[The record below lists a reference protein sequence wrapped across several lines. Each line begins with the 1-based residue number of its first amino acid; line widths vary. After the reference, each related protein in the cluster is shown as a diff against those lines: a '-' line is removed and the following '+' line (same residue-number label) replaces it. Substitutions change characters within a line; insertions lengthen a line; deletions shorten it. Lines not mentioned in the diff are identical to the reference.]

1 MEKSE
6 ITLSFDSEKMEA
18 LVFYLKKENTSV
30 QKKMDEA
37 LRLLYEQT
45 VPEPLRE
52 YLDAKS
58 APARPKRP
66 PRPSQSRV
74 IHTPCTPLASS
85 TWRWKPPPPPCAGS
99 GSLLSWGTSSP
110 STGWASCC

>member
-1 MEKSE
+1 MEKNE
-6 ITLSFDSEKMEA
+6 IMLSFDSEKMEA
-18 LVFYLKKENTSV
+18 LVFYLKKENTTV

-66 PRPSQSRV
+66 PRPSQPKAPAPKQ
-74 IHTPCTPLASS
+74 TPTP
-85 TWRWKPPPPPCAGS
+85 TDHGEKD
-99 GSLLSWGTSSP
+99 TV
-110 STGWASCC
+110 

>member
-1 MEKSE
+1 MEKNE
-6 ITLSFDSEKMEA
+6 IMLSFHSEKMEA
-18 LVFYLKKENTSV
+18 LAFYLKKENSTV

-66 PRPSQSRV
+66 PRPSQPKPAAPRQ
-74 IHTPCTPLASS
+74 TPSAADQG
-85 TWRWKPPPPPCAGS
+85 KEGAV
-99 GSLLSWGTSSP
+99 
-110 STGWASCC
+110 

>member
-1 MEKSE
+1 MENNE
-6 ITLSFDSEKMEA
+6 IKLSFNNEKMEA
-18 LVFYLKKENTSV
+18 LMFYLKKENTTV

-66 PRPSQSRV
+66 PRPSQ
-74 IHTPCTPLASS
+74 PKAA
-85 TWRWKPPPPPCAGS
+85 KPSQTTDPVKS
-99 GSLLSWGTSSP
+99 EKEDTI
-110 STGWASCC
+110 

>member
-1 MEKSE
+1 MEKNE
-6 ITLSFDSEKMEA
+6 IMLSFDSEKMEA
-18 LVFYLKKENTSV
+18 LVFYLKKENTTV

-66 PRPSQSRV
+66 NRPSQ
-74 IHTPCTPLASS
+74 PKAAAP
-85 TWRWKPPPPPCAGS
+85 KPAPAPMDHEEDS
-99 GSLLSWGTSSP
+99 V
-110 STGWASCC
+110 

>member
-1 MEKSE
+1 MENNE
-6 ITLSFDSEKMEA
+6 IKLSFNSEKMEA
-18 LVFYLKKENTSV
+18 LMFYLKKENTTV

-66 PRPSQSRV
+66 PRPSQ
-74 IHTPCTPLASS
+74 IKAPTPKQTPTPTDQGKEDAV
-85 TWRWKPPPPPCAGS
+85 
-99 GSLLSWGTSSP
+99 
-110 STGWASCC
+110 

>member
-1 MEKSE
+1 MEKNE

-18 LVFYLKKENTSV
+18 LVFYLKKENTTV
-30 QKKMDEA
+30 QKKMEEA

-52 YLDAKS
+52 YLDAKT

-66 PRPSQSRV
+66 PRPNQ
-74 IHTPCTPLASS
+74 PKAAALKPASAP
-85 TWRWKPPPPPCAGS
+85 TEHEKEG
-99 GSLLSWGTSSP
+99 GV
-110 STGWASCC
+110 

>member
-1 MEKSE
+1 MEKNE
-6 ITLSFDSEKMEA
+6 IMLSFDSEKMEA
-18 LVFYLKKENTSV
+18 LEFYLKKENTTV

-58 APARPKRP
+58 APVRPRRP
-66 PRPSQSRV
+66 PRPSQPKAE
-74 IHTPCTPLASS
+74 TPKPAS
-85 TWRWKPPPPPCAGS
+85 A
-99 GSLLSWGTSSP
+99 
-110 STGWASCC
+110 STGGGKEAGV

>member
-1 MEKSE
+1 MEKNE
-6 ITLSFDSEKMEA
+6 IMLSFDSEKMEA
-18 LVFYLKKENTSV
+18 LVFYLKKENTTV

-58 APARPKRP
+58 TPVRPRRP
-66 PRPSQSRV
+66 PRPSQPKAETLLPQAAERR
-74 IHTPCTPLASS
+74 PAYE
-85 TWRWKPPPPPCAGS
+85 RRCAV
-99 GSLLSWGTSSP
+99 GTVAP
-110 STGWASCC
+110 

>member
-1 MEKSE
+1 MEKNE
-6 ITLSFDSEKMEA
+6 ITLSSDSEKMEA
-18 LVFYLKKENTSV
+18 LAFYLKKDSATV

-58 APARPKRP
+58 APFRPKRP
-66 PRPSQSRV
+66 SCPSQ
-74 IHTPCTPLASS
+74 PKEPASNPAP
-85 TWRWKPPPPPCAGS
+85 TDEGKEG
-99 GSLLSWGTSSP
+99 GV
-110 STGWASCC
+110 